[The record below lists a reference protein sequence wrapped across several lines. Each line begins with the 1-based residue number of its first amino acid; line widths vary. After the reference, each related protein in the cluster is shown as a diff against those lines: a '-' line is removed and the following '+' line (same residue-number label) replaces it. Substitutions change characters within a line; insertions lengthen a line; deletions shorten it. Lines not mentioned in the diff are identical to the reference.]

1 MSDITFHILGEDT
14 EEGICNEKYCIQWTE
29 WGPWSGCTAT
39 CGKGSKSRYR
49 KCKNLEVDK
58 IYNYPVSAKA
68 GLITAAKCEGSG
80 FERESC
86 DAGACA
92 TSDCSKLGI
101 HIALFINTLIMLNLF
116 DSIVTFSRYQ
126 LRCMHSAYIW
136 HHLNHAC

>member
-68 GLITAAKCEGSG
+68 GLITNAKCEGSG

-92 TSDCSKLGI
+92 TSDCSKLGM
-101 HIALFINTLIMLNLF
+101 HYSLNNTLTLL
-116 DSIVTFSRYQ
+116 T
-126 LRCMHSAYIW
+126 LRSLKMMYITSDT
-136 HHLNHAC
+136 

>member
-1 MSDITFHILGEDT
+1 MHLSDITFHILGEDT

-49 KCKNLEVDK
+49 KCKNLEADK

-92 TSDCSKLGI
+92 TSDCSKLGM
-101 HIALFINTLIMLNLF
+101 HHSLLNTLMLLTLRSPKIM
-116 DSIVTFSRYQ
+116 
-126 LRCMHSAYIW
+126 
-136 HHLNHAC
+136 

>member
-1 MSDITFHILGEDT
+1 MSDITFHILGEET

-92 TSDCSKLGI
+92 TSDCSKLGMHFSLI
-101 HIALFINTLIMLNLF
+101 CTFMLLTLRSLKM
-116 DSIVTFSRYQ
+116 
-126 LRCMHSAYIW
+126 MYITSDT
-136 HHLNHAC
+136 